1 MKQLTLTGAVAL
13 FGLGAFNVVS
23 HADTKVTV
31 QSGDTLSKIA
41 KENNTT
47 VDSLRQLNNIKN
59 INLIYVGDEI
69 AIAKDNTQV
78 APAVSQPVQSTQT
91 DTTDYGVYTNP
102 EIYANR
108 WNNTDNT
115 AQVAPTV
122 SQPVQSTQTDTTD
135 YGVYTNPEIYA
146 NRWNNTENTAQ
157 TTPTV
162 SQPVTNSSVYEQFI
176 AAGGTDDL
184 WNSVVMPESSGNPQA
199 INGQYSGLGQTN
211 QSWGKGSVAEQTQGM
226 INYANSRYGSVSNSI
241 SFRNTHNFW

>member
-1 MKQLTLTGAVAL
+1 MKQITLTGAVAL
-13 FGLGAFNVVS
+13 FGLGAFNAVS

-69 AIAKDNTQV
+69 AIAKDNTQL
-78 APAVSQPVQSTQT
+78 APAVGQPVQSTQT

-108 WNNTDNT
+108 WDNTDNT
-115 AQVAPTV
+115 TQV
-122 SQPVQSTQTDTTD
+122 
-135 YGVYTNPEIYA
+135 
-146 NRWNNTENTAQ
+146 
-157 TTPTV
+157 TPTV
-162 SQPVTNSSVYEQFI
+162 SQPTTNSSVYEQFI

-199 INGQYSGLGQTN
+199 VNGQYSGLGQTN

-226 INYANSRYGSVSNSI
+226 INYANSRYGSVANSI

>member
-78 APAVSQPVQSTQT
+78 APA
-91 DTTDYGVYTNP
+91 
-102 EIYANR
+102 
-108 WNNTDNT
+108 
-115 AQVAPTV
+115 V

>member
-1 MKQLTLTGAVAL
+1 MFVKYICNSKNVYYKSRVKQKRKGCVHIKLSKTMKQITLTGAVTL
-13 FGLGAFNVVS
+13 FGLGAFNAVS

-47 VDSLRQLNNIKN
+47 VDSLQQLNNIKN

-69 AIAKDNTQV
+69 TIAKDSTQL
-78 APAVSQPVQSTQT
+78 APATSQSVQT
-91 DTTDYGVYTNP
+91 DT
-102 EIYANR
+102 
-108 WNNTDNT
+108 TDNT
-115 AQVAPTV
+115 AQVTPAD
-122 SQPVQSTQTDTTD
+122 SQP
-135 YGVYTNPEIYA
+135 A
-146 NRWNNTENTAQ
+146 
-157 TTPTV
+157 
-162 SQPVTNSSVYEQFI
+162 TNSSVYEQFI